1 MKVLILGSSGLLG
14 NTLKIFLKEKKIKT
28 YFISKKKSYK
38 NNFYLKNFKNK
49 KKRTQ
54 IQKSIKI

>member
-28 YFISKKKSYK
+28 YFISKKKSSKY
-38 NNFYLKNFKNK
+38 NFYLKILKIKKN
-49 KKRTQ
+49 
-54 IQKSIKI
+54 